1 MKIQRQKKIKRRLD
15 FFKNNFGF
23 SAPYSLIVD
32 GTFCFAALSHK
43 VSIREQIPKILEDNV
58 KIVTTPCIVTEVEK
72 MGPAL
77 YGAFTIVKQ
86 FAHHQCGH
94 AEPLNGAKC
103 VRSMVK
109 GGNKSKYAV
118 ATQDPALRSQLRTLL
133 GVPILY
139 LHNSAPTLEKPPH
152 VSTARVDRLEADRVG
167 ISKEQRKTITSMKR
181 AILGETEPVPRRKKK
196 VAKGVN
202 PLSRRR
208 RRDRDDEPAGEGEGE
223 AAPRS
228 RRKRRRVKVATH
240 VKEELAR
247 RRQGGEQVA

>member
-1 MKIQRQKKIKRRLD
+1 M
-15 FFKNNFGF
+15 
-23 SAPYSLIVD
+23 
-32 GTFCFAALSHK
+32 HK
-43 VSIREQIPKILEDNV
+43 VSIKEQIPKILEDNV
-58 KIVTTPCIVTEVEK
+58 KILTTPCIVTEVEK

-94 AEPLNGAKC
+94 TVPVNGAKC

-118 ATQDPALRSQLRTLL
+118 ATQDQSLRTQLRTMP

-139 LHNSAPTLEKPPH
+139 LHNSAPTLEKPPE
-152 VSTARVDRLEADRVG
+152 VSTDRADRWDADRVG
-167 ISKEQRKTITSMKR
+167 LSKEQRKTITSLKR
-181 AILGETEPVPRRKKK
+181 SILGESEPVKRRKKK
-196 VAKGVN
+196 VVKGAN

-208 RRDRDDEPAGEGEGE
+208 RKERESGEQQAEDGGE
-223 AAPRS
+223 AERRS
-228 RRKRRRVKVATH
+228 RRRRRRVKLAAH

-247 RRQGGEQVA
+247 RRQMGEQAV

>member
-1 MKIQRQKKIKRRLD
+1 MKIQRQKKLKKRLE

-23 SAPYSLIVD
+23 NTPYSLIVD

-43 VSIREQIPKILEDNV
+43 VNIREQIPKILEDNV
-58 KIVTTPCIVTEVEK
+58 KILTTPCIVTETEK

-94 AEPLNGAKC
+94 DVAVNGAKC

-118 ATQDPALRSQLRTLL
+118 ATQDQALRAQLRTMP

-139 LHNSAPTLEKPPH
+139 LHNSAPTLEKPPE
-152 VSTARVDRLEADRVG
+152 VSTERAGRREADRVG
-167 ISKEQRKTITSMKR
+167 LSEDQRQTIASLKR
-181 AILGETEPVPRRKKK
+181 RLLGETEPTLRRSRKT
-196 VAKGVN
+196 AKGAN

-208 RRDRDDEPAGEGEGE
+208 KQAAPAPEPAEE
-223 AAPRS
+223 ATAGRS
-228 RRKRRRVKVATH
+228 RRRRRVRVRVAAH

-247 RRQGGEQVA
+247 RRSPTVGGPT